1 MKFLTCF
8 AVWNFKK
15 GMFFQAETINVAVQF
30 KKQKKNKVIIYIY
43 IPVDI
48 FLIVLGLFM

>member
-15 GMFFQAETINVAVQF
+15 GMFFQAETINVAVQL
-30 KKQKKNKVIIYIY
+30 KKKNKVIIYIY
-43 IPVDI
+43 VPVDI